1 MEIPDY
7 FEKIGFHFPPYQSNL
22 PDDVWLHNYI
32 FRDKD
37 WRSQRILHPRVEGGK
52 AVEIGL
58 VHYATNEQDEAA
70 AIQVALKQFRKAKIH
85 YSSGTWKDSYE
96 RMIDEIPLVVLQ
108 GISGLKKINFFDTEA
123 NTQEDCELQLPGVKA
138 PTTGYS
144 DLINEKYVIEIKTKW
159 RKDPPTNADGTP
171 QLYKKNPKGKKD
183 MVGKPK
189 PGDTGSIKL
198 SNDWLRQV
206 SFYSKAT
213 NKEPIILCVNDQQC
227 RIFRYL
233 PDDKQNPDHCQS
245 LSPVKVDL
253 FLKQFQ
259 IIQQVRQNWLQMS
272 TNPYQLAKI
281 ITPDFSSFYWN
292 DLDEDEFEE
301 AVGLWKNI

>member
-7 FEKIGFHFPPYQSNL
+7 FEKIGFHFSPYQTNL
-22 PDDVWLHNYI
+22 PNDVWMHNYI
-32 FRDKD
+32 FRDAD

-52 AVEIGL
+52 AVEVGL

-108 GISGLKKINFFDTEA
+108 GIYGE
-123 NTQEDCELQLPGVKA
+123 G
-138 PTTGYS
+138 
-144 DLINEKYVIEIKTKW
+144 
-159 RKDPPTNADGTP
+159 
-171 QLYKKNPKGKKD
+171 
-183 MVGKPK
+183 
-189 PGDTGSIKL
+189 
-198 SNDWLRQV
+198 

-213 NKEPIILCVNDQQC
+213 NKEPIILCANDQQC

-281 ITPDFSSFYWN
+281 ITPDFSSWYWN
-292 DLDEDEFEE
+292 DLDEEEFEE